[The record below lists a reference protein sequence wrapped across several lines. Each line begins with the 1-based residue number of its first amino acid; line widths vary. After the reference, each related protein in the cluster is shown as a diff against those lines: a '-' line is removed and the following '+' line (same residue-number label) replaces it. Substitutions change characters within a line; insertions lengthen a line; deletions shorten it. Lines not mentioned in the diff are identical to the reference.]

1 MEHSGEKRLGT
12 ARREEK
18 KGTEERRGQGE
29 EPREERREK
38 TRCESRGGDGGG
50 AGGRTC
56 TKGWHI
62 QERREDEL
70 REEKKRREEK
80 N

>member
-1 MEHSGEKRLGT
+1 M
-12 ARREEK
+12 REETK
-18 KGTEERRGQGE
+18 
-29 EPREERREK
+29 
-38 TRCESRGGDGGG
+38 CESLGGDGGG

-56 TKGWHI
+56 TKGWNI
-62 QERREDEL
+62 QERRDEEL